1 MKTNPSAEALRR
13 QLGFSAVASLV
24 VGDMLGSG
32 IFFTPGELAAVA
44 RAPWQVYF
52 FWGLSGLIIL
62 CGALTLAELS
72 SLLPQSGASFHIIR
86 EGFGPFWAFLKIWME
101 MWVSGPGSV
110 AGVAIVFGTYFAE
123 FLGVRSGWRPPV
135 WGVAAIAV
143 FAGINLLGVQWGGW
157 TQVLLTAV
165 KIVALLALVF
175 GTLLLVDPPAGG
187 QAGHASAEAGSL
199 GGLFSFI
206 KLVGLGLGAVMFTY
220 DGWID
225 VSHVAG
231 EVVNPRKNLSAG
243 LYLGVGAVTLIYLLV
258 NFAYLRVEPLEAMR
272 EAPSLVASR
281 VAQQVFGPTGGN
293 FITGLIMISIFGA
306 LGGLVMTFPRLVYAA
321 ASRYR
326 DLTAAS
332 HGLQPYLRALSL
344 VSSRT
349 AVPAGSIVFSVLM
362 SSAALLF
369 FGSFSRIVNFFV
381 VPLQATNIL
390 MVAAIFKLR
399 KRSSRSPD
407 AYHAPGYPFIPLV
420 YIAVM
425 ALFLLSALY
434 YRPGDT
440 LIGVALTATGVP
452 VYRWLGG
459 KDLA

>member
-1 MKTNPSAEALRR
+1 
-13 QLGFSAVASLV
+13 
-24 VGDMLGSG
+24 MLGSG

-44 RAPWQVYF
+44 LAPWQVYF
-52 FWGLSGLIIL
+52 FWGLSGAITL

-72 SLLPQSGASFHIIR
+72 SLLPRSGASFHIIR

-123 FLGVRSGWRPPV
+123 FLGVRSGWRAPV
-135 WGVAAIAV
+135 WGVAAIGV
-143 FAGINLLGVQWGGW
+143 FTAINLLGVRWGGW
-157 TQVLLTAV
+157 AQVVVTVV
-165 KIVALLALVF
+165 KIVALLGLVV
-175 GTLLLVDPPAGG
+175 GTLLLVDPPASGPAG
-187 QAGHASAEAGSL
+187 QAPVDAGSL

-206 KLVGLGLGAVMFTY
+206 QLVGLGVGAVMFTY

-225 VSHVAG
+225 VSHIAG
-231 EVVNPRKNLSAG
+231 EVVNPRKNLTAG
-243 LYLGVGAVTLIYLLV
+243 LYLGVGAVAILYLIV
-258 NFAYLRVEPLEAMR
+258 NFAYLRIVPLEAMR
-272 EAPSLVASR
+272 EAPSMVASR
-281 VAQQVFGPTGGN
+281 VAQRVYGPAGGN

-306 LGGLVMTFPRLVYAA
+306 LGGVVMTFPRLVFAA

-326 DLTAAS
+326 ELTAAS
-332 HGLQPYLRALSL
+332 HGLQPFLRGLSL
-344 VSSRT
+344 VSSKT
-349 AVPAGSIVFSVLM
+349 AVPAGSILYSAIM

-390 MVAAIFKLR
+390 MVASIFKLR
-399 KRSSRSPD
+399 IRSSQTKD
-407 AYHAPGYPFIPLV
+407 AYQTPGYPFVPLV
-420 YIAVM
+420 YIGVM

-440 LIGVALTATGVP
+440 LISVALTATGVP

-459 KDLA
+459 KGLA